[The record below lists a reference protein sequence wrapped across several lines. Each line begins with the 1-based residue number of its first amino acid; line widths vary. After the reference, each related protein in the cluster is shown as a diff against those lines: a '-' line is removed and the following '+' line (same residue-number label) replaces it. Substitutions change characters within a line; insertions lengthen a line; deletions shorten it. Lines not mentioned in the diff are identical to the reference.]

1 MLLHIKLDK
10 KVCYVHAP
18 KAEIKSSF
26 CVVAR
31 YLTEKRRFEQQK
43 PVKIKCSQLS
53 CDQPQKEDLIA
64 ALPTKLF
71 HFSPAKSGSRG
82 EKIAGIFFLILL
94 HFYPANLG
102 IRGIRK

>member
-1 MLLHIKLDK
+1 M
-10 KVCYVHAP
+10 HAAS
-18 KAEIKSSF
+18 KAKIKSSF

-31 YLTEKRRFEQQK
+31 NLTEKRRFEQQN

-94 HFYPANLG
+94 HLYPANLG
-102 IRGIRK
+102 IREVRK